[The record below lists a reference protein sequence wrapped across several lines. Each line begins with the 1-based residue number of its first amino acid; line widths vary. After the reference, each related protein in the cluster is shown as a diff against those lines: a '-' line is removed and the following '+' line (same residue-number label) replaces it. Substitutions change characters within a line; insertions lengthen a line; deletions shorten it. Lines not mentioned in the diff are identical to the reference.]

1 MQRRSRQTGVP
12 VIDIGGKIIVGF
24 DRPKIDRALDLR

>member
-1 MQRRSRQTGVP
+1 

-24 DRPKIDRALDLR
+24 DRPKIDRYLGIKS